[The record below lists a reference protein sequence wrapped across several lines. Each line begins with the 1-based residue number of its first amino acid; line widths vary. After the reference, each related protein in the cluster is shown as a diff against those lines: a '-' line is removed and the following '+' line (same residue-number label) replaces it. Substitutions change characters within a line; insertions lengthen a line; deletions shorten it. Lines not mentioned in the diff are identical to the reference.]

1 MDHRWGKRVLVDLP
15 VRISTH
21 RYPATLGRLSDV
33 SVSGA
38 LVDIDLD
45 TRVLC
50 RIQFALILPHRPRR
64 DAQIIEAYVARKQ
77 AGGLGI
83 EWCDFAPHAISEL
96 LRDLASRPQRRIR
109 LVGAEVRHRQADEV
123 AMAP

>member
-15 VRISTH
+15 VRISTR
-21 RYPATLGRLSDV
+21 RYPVTLGYLSDL

-38 LVDIDLD
+38 WVAADLD
-45 TRVLC
+45 ARVLC
-50 RIQFALILPHRPRR
+50 RMQIALILPHRPRR

-83 EWCDFAPHAISEL
+83 EWCDFAPRAISEL
-96 LRDLASRPQRRIR
+96 LRDIALPPQRRTRPIG
-109 LVGAEVRHRQADEV
+109 VEVRHRQDNEIAV
-123 AMAP
+123 AP

>member
-1 MDHRWGKRVLVDLP
+1 MDHRWGERVFVDLP

-38 LVDIDLD
+38 LVKINLD
-45 TRVLC
+45 ARVLC
-50 RIQFALILPHRPRR
+50 RIQLALILPHRPRR
-64 DAQIIEAYVARKQ
+64 NAQIIEAYVARKQ

-83 EWCDFAPHAISEL
+83 EWCDFAPRAIGEL
-96 LRDLASRPQRRIR
+96 LRDIALRQQSRIR
-109 LVGAEVRHRQADEV
+109 LIGVEVRYRQDPEV

>member
-1 MDHRWGKRVLVDLP
+1 MDHRWGRRVSIDLP

-38 LVDIDLD
+38 LVNINLD
-45 TRVLC
+45 ARVLC
-50 RIQFALILPHRPRR
+50 RIQLALILPHRPRR

-83 EWCDFAPHAISEL
+83 EWCDFAPRVISDL
-96 LRDLASRPQRRIR
+96 LRDIAWQPQRRVR
-109 LVGAEVRHRQADEV
+109 LIGVEVRRRQDEV